1 MRAEP
6 ATGVESPPV
15 DVDTVTLFLALL
27 AMASQ
32 AAVIGLVGLR
42 LFGASAGRRRR
53 EVRLGAVLGPWVL
66 PLALAVAITATLG
79 SLYMSEVAHFPPC
92 RLCWYQRIAVYPLV
106 PLLGVAVWRRDRGV
120 RPYALALVAVGLPVS
135 LYHMVLER
143 LPSLE
148 GGACDPANPC
158 TIIWVE
164 RIGYLTIPT
173 MAATAQALIA
183 ALLLFVPSPDLP
195 AAPADHTTPLEVT

>member
-32 AAVIGLVGLR
+32 AAVVGLVGLR
-42 LFGASAGRRRR
+42 LIGASAGGRRR
-53 EVRLGAVLGPWVL
+53 EVRLGSVLGPWAL

-106 PLLGVAVWRRDRGV
+106 PMLGVAVWRRDRGV
-120 RPYALALVAVGLPVS
+120 RPYVLALVAVGLPVS

-183 ALLLFVPSPDLP
+183 ALLLLVPSPDSP
-195 AAPADHTTPLEVT
+195 AAPAGNTTPLEVT